1 MVLQKGCLGV
11 LGKSV
16 LLYAACLPPGAWEK
30 HPALTLFL
38 VEAENMLMRYGELSR
53 GTEGLPDPPEELV
66 PLFDILADIP
76 VDHCS

>member
-1 MVLQKGCLGV
+1 
-11 LGKSV
+11 
-16 LLYAACLPPGAWEK
+16 
-30 HPALTLFL
+30 